1 MLVSVTAPVN
11 FVGDP
16 TSDKIRQEL
25 HRLGFV
31 HVTGLETSGINSGY
45 VIGEKLKPSE
55 LGSWHIN
62 NGITVI
68 NTHTG
73 EVWIASATENRN
85 TNMANIALFEKL
97 KLEYKN
103 VFVPCSNGEH
113 LDIFEIL
120 SRLTDPNYQ
129 IQYQKQN

>member
-1 MLVSVTAPVN
+1 MLVSVTATVN

-16 TSDKIRQEL
+16 TSDEIRQEL

-55 LGSWHIN
+55 LRSWHSN

-73 EVWIASATENRN
+73 EVWITSATENRD
-85 TNMANIALFEKL
+85 NMADIALFEKL